1 MKKVCIFIA
10 MVLMA
15 CTAGPSENPG
25 SPHSDK
31 NQPSAPKVTGPATEN
46 ELPKMPP
53 GYIDPK
59 IYLPGRFGGF
69 IGDCASDENFQWFW
83 ECMSENAGNSF
94 N

>member
-1 MKKVCIFIA
+1 MKTAYIFIA

-15 CTAGPSENPG
+15 CIAAPSENPG
-25 SPHSDK
+25 SPHSDRV
-31 NQPSAPKVTGPATEN
+31 QPSAPTVTRSAIEN
-46 ELPKMPP
+46 ELPKMPQ

-69 IGDCASDENFQWFW
+69 IGDCASDENFQWYW